1 MFEGATWWIAVRSI
15 GETKGQ
21 EGYIE
26 AFRRSKDPPAFMV
39 LFEDSAALIGI
50 GLAFLG
56 TWGAS
61 TFHLPALDGMASILI
76 GLLLGGIAAILAR
89 ETKSLLI
96 GESALPEVENSI
108 QSLAG
113 NDPDIRKVNGVIT
126 VHLAPTQILAALSVE
141 FDDKLTT
148 SAIEDLVARLEERVR
163 AACPEVVALFIK
175 PQTPGRFE
183 QLRSR
188 RFGKRG
194 RRRRRAKGG
203 AQHKSVAPV
212 AQRHDAQH
220 SRGSDD

>member
-1 MFEGATWWIAVRSI
+1 
-15 GETKGQ
+15 
-21 EGYIE
+21 
-26 AFRRSKDPPAFMV
+26 MV

-113 NDPDIRKVNGVIT
+113 NDPDIRKVNGLIT